1 LGFFVIFLKVIDMK
15 PLKGIRIVSLALN
28 LPGPAALMRCKN
40 LGATC
45 IKLEPA
51 IAAGGDPMKLYKP
64 DAHKTMHEGIRIV
77 EADLKTPQGQAKLAK
92 ELAKADVLLT
102 SFRPSALK
110 RLGLD
115 WATLHKAYPQLS
127 QVAITGGEGA
137 DAEVAGHDL
146 TYLAENG
153 LITGL
158 DLPATL
164 FADMSGS
171 LLAVEAIL
179 AAVLQQKMA
188 GKSSYTTAALS
199 TASQYLA
206 LPRTWGLTK
215 SDGAVGGAHA
225 GYQVYQCKDGRA
237 AVAALEPH
245 FAKRLCAV
253 AGVDDASRLT
263 MMLPQTKAAL
273 KLWFGSQTQAQLK
286 ALAVAQDL
294 PIHTMS

>member
-1 LGFFVIFLKVIDMK
+1 MK
-15 PLKGIRIVSLALN
+15 PLKNIRIVSLALN

-45 IKLEPA
+45 IKVEPTA
-51 IAAGGDPMKLYKP
+51 AAGGDPMRLYKP
-64 DAHKTMHEGIRIV
+64 EAYAQMHQGIRTL
-77 EADLKTPQGQAKLAK
+77 EADLKTAQGQATLAK

-115 WATLHKAYPQLS
+115 WTTLRKTYPQLS
-127 QVAITGGEGA
+127 QIAITGGEGDA
-137 DAEVAGHDL
+137 AEVAGHDL

-164 FADMSGS
+164 FADMAGS

-179 AAVLQQKMA
+179 GVTLQQKM
-188 GKSSYTTAALS
+188 TAKPQLIKVSLGA
-199 TASQYLA
+199 AAKYLA
-206 LPRTWGLTK
+206 FPRSWGLTW
-215 SDGAVGGAHA
+215 SSGAVGGAHA
-225 GYQVYQCKDGRA
+225 GYQIYKCKDGRA

-245 FAKRLCAV
+245 FAKNLCAL
-253 AGVDDASRLT
+253 AGFELT
-263 MMLPQTKAAL
+263 GFAAMMQPKTKADLKRWFAKQTCAAL
-273 KLWFGSQTQAQLK
+273 D
-286 ALAVAQDL
+286 ALAEQHDL
-294 PIHTMS
+294 PIYTLKP